1 MANSVV
7 DKIKEEYQKFV
18 DECRKNGVEY
28 AIQNAEEISD
38 KKFILDTFENDYYGE
53 NKIID
58 LKKIEEKAILNTP
71 NVLDTLY
78 KDYKNHIEV
87 QKESQTFSRS
97 ECVDVAVEQ
106 IGTRYKKE
114 HEKTK

>member
-1 MANSVV
+1 MDNSVV
-7 DKIKEEYQKFV
+7 DKIKEEYQTFIDK
-18 DECRKNGVEY
+18 CKKNGVEY
-28 AIQNAEEISD
+28 VIENAEEISD

-53 NKIID
+53 NKVVD
-58 LKKIEEKAILNTP
+58 LKKIEEKARLDTP

-78 KDYKNHIEV
+78 ADYKKHIEV
-87 QKESQTFSRS
+87 QKETLTFSRY
-97 ECVDVAVEQ
+97 ECIDIAIEQ